1 RRARQPVPR
10 LGRVRQPGHQL
21 EQAGVAAHQA
31 RAGTLL
37 VLRGPGRAR
46 AGRAGGGGA
55 GRAGPPLRVHES
67 ARLVSEGRLRRGYTA
82 ASVSAHRAAGQPPFS
97 RLQPPQP
104 PVLPP
109 PVPHPPQPPVLPPPV
124 PHPLHPPV
132 PQAPAAR
139 PAAAAPA
146 APAAAAPP
154 CRVRRKNRFA
164 TAFIVLR
171 RQTYASKW

>member
-1 RRARQPVPR
+1 
-10 LGRVRQPGHQL
+10 

-55 GRAGPPLRVHES
+55 GRAGAPLRVHES

-82 ASVSAHRAAGQPPFS
+82 ASGSAHRAAGQPPVLRLQS
-97 RLQPPQP
+97 PQPPVLQPPQP

-109 PVPHPPQPPVLPPPV
+109 PVPHPP
-124 PHPLHPPV
+124 HPPV